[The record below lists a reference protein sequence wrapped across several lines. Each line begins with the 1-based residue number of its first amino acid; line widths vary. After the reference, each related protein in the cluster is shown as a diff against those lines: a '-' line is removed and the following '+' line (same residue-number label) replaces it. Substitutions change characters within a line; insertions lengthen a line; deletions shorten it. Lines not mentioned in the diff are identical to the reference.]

1 MRFAFLTGTVLMAAT
16 LHAQSA
22 PSAIFA
28 DLPADSAHPASLV
41 EIAVPSHGAQLL
53 GAFYLASGAVPHPT
67 AIIYHGF
74 PGYEQNLDLAQ
85 ALRRAGYNVLAV
97 QTAEGY
103 ASRACRKDVGCHLPQ
118 TPRVCRVEA
127 NLRMLRSPVW

>member
-1 MRFAFLTGTVLMAAT
+1 MRSAFLAGTLLMAAT
-16 LHAQSA
+16 LHAQTPSPISA
-22 PSAIFA
+22 DPPS
-28 DLPADSAHPASLV
+28 DSANPASLV

-53 GAFYLASGAVPHPT
+53 GAFYLASGVGPHPI

-97 QTAEGY
+97 HYRG
-103 ASRACRKDVGCHLPQ
+103 SWGGVRKFFVPARHRGRGC
-118 TPRVCRVEA
+118 
-127 NLRMLRSPVW
+127 